1 MEDRLKYDKTMAK
14 AMRSIPK
21 PLKFTVDIV
30 EHKEYTEVVILFA
43 RKNGFDSVRDYI
55 KKRRY
60 YGDEIKASDV
70 IV

>member
-1 MEDRLKYDKTMAK
+1 MCQACISAKYEP
-14 AMRSIPK
+14 RF
-21 PLKFTVDIV
+21 L
-30 EHKEYTEVVILFA
+30 VILFA